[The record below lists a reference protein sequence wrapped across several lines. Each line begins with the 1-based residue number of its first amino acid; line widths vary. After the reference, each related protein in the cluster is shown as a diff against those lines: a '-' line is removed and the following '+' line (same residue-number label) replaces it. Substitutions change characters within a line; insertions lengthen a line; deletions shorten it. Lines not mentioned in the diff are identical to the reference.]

1 MHLGSRR
8 TVLPLEGSTA
18 SPVPAPW
25 CLGGFLGGHVQDAPT
40 FRRSPRGKHRGHD
53 SWLAARTRGPRTPG
67 LPWQCPPS
75 PALLDPCS
83 VDEDE
88 DGPGSQSGKG
98 QEVPG
103 ICGFQQQVGR
113 GSTPFDVRNP
123 RERFKSS
130 EEGLATGACLADCG
144 ALISA
149 N

>member
-40 FRRSPRGKHRGHD
+40 FRRSPRGKHCGHD
-53 SWLAARTRGPRTPG
+53 SWLAARTRGPRTPS
-67 LPWQCPPS
+67 LPWKCPLS

-88 DGPGSQSGKG
+88 DGPVAEWEGAGSLG
-98 QEVPG
+98 
-103 ICGFQQQVGR
+103 
-113 GSTPFDVRNP
+113 D
-123 RERFKSS
+123 
-130 EEGLATGACLADCG
+130 LW
-144 ALISA
+144 ISA
-149 N
+149 ASRPGFSSL